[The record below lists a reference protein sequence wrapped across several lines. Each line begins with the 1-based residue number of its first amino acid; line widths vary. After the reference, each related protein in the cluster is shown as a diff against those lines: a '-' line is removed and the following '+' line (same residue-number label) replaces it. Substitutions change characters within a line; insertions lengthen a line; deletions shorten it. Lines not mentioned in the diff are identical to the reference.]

1 MILTKNN
8 KYEGEFVDVEVKNE
22 DGEVTM
28 TIFGRYV
35 SGEEYLILGE
45 EKRVSEQE
53 YLDFVKE
60 ELETIKVMIGKD
72 YGKQN

>member
-22 DGEVTM
+22 NGEVTM

-35 SGEEYLILGE
+35 SGKEYLILGE
-45 EKRVSEQE
+45 KKRVSEQE
-53 YLDFVKE
+53 YLEFVKE